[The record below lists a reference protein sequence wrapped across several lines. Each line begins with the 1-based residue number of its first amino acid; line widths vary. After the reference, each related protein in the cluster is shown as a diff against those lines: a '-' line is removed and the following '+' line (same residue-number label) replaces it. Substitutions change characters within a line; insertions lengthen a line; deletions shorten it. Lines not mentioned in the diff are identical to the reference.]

1 MPDMAFD
8 FSAFPEE
15 EKPVSLKEMPFDFSV
30 FPEDQN
36 RASTKEMPFDFS
48 AFPEQPKTETLYV
61 DFSDIPYAQPSAVAP
76 ADQSTPYQPAAH
88 SEEPGL
94 QSPTLLPH
102 SLSPQAIKEL

>member
-15 EKPVSLKEMPFDFSV
+15 EKPVSL
-30 FPEDQN
+30 
-36 RASTKEMPFDFS
+36 KEMPFDFS